1 MQAQTDTLAL
11 NPPRGGPW
19 RGPLGLALLVHGLL
33 VLALTWGVSWQRDR
47 LVVAE
52 AELWSA
58 LPQAAAPRAVAPEP
72 PPTPVP
78 APTPA
83 PVPRPA
89 PPPPP
94 APARDDAQIA
104 LQQQRAQ
111 QAREQE
117 RQRQQQEKAAAERAA
132 RAKAEQEKAAR
143 DKAAREKAAREQ
155 AARERAEAT
164 RQQAQLEAER
174 QRNLER
180 MLGQAGATG
189 GPTASG
195 SAERASGPSAS
206 YAGLLVARIRP
217 NIVFT
222 ELLSGNP
229 VATVEVRTL
238 PDGTV
243 LGSKLLKSSGVAAWD
258 TAVLRA
264 IERTGRLPRDDNG
277 RVPPTLILDF
287 RPRD

>member
-1 MQAQTDTLAL
+1 MQAQTDTLDL
-11 NPPRGGPW
+11 NPPLGGHW
-19 RGPLGLALLVHGLL
+19 RGPLVLALVVHALL

-72 PPTPVP
+72 PAPPTPTP
-78 APTPA
+78 PTPQ
-83 PVPRPA
+83 PRPS

-94 APARDDAQIA
+94 ATAPPRDDAQIA
-104 LQQQRAQ
+104 LEQKRAQ
-111 QAREQE
+111 QERE
-117 RQRQQQEKAAAERAA
+117 RQRQLQQQAAAEKAA
-132 RAKAEQEKAAR
+132 QQQ
-143 DKAAREKAAREQ
+143 AAREKATREQ
-155 AARERAEAT
+155 AARERAQAAQAAQAAQ
-164 RQQAQLEAER
+164 RQAAQLEAQR
-174 QRNLER
+174 QQNLAR
-180 MLGQAGATG
+180 MLGQAGASG
-189 GPTASG
+189 GPTATG

-206 YAGLLVARIRP
+206 YAGRLVASIRP

-222 ELLSGNP
+222 ELLSANP

-264 IERTGRLPRDDNG
+264 VERTGRLPRDENG
-277 RVPPTLILDF
+277 RVPNTLILDF

>member
-1 MQAQTDTLAL
+1 MQAHADTFDL
-11 NPPRGGPW
+11 NPPHGGLW
-19 RGPLGLALLVHGLL
+19 RGPVGLALLVHALL
-33 VLALTWGVSWQRDR
+33 LLALTWGVSWQRDR

-58 LPQAAAPRAVAPEP
+58 LPQAAAPRAVEPEP
-72 PPTPVP
+72 PPAPPTPPEPSPPVRPAPPVP
-78 APTPA
+78 APA
-83 PVPRPA
+83 A
-89 PPPPP
+89 N
-94 APARDDAQIA
+94 DAQIA
-104 LQQQRAQ
+104 LQQKRQQERER
-111 QAREQE
+111 QARLQE
-117 RQRQQQEKAAAERAA
+117 EKAAA
-132 RAKAEQEKAAR
+132 EKAAR
-143 DKAAREKAAREQ
+143 DKAAAEKAARAKAAQEQ
-155 AARERAEAT
+155 AAREKAAQAQAA

-174 QRNLER
+174 QKNLER

-189 GPTASG
+189 GPAATG

-206 YAGLLVARIRP
+206 YAGVLVARIRP

-229 VATVEVRTL
+229 VATVEVRAL

-264 IERTGRLPRDDNG
+264 IERTGRLPRDENG
-277 RVPPTLILDF
+277 RVPSTLILDF